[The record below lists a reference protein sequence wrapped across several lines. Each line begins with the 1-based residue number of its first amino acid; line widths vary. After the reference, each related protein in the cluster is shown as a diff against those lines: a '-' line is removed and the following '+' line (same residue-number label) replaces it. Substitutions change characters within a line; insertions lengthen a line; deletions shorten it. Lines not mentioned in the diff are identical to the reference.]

1 MFGMEIIHVQHVQ
14 KDFVSMKLS
23 VKERAEY
30 YGNGSA
36 MISNSDWTKI
46 LTNHLGLEILNKKL
60 LERSSEI
67 ALEKWLRPQCAEWKT
82 NAKTS

>member
-36 MISNSDWTKI
+36 MIDQSNVQK
-46 LTNHLGLEILNKKL
+46 NLEV
-60 LERSSEI
+60 
-67 ALEKWLRPQCAEWKT
+67 
-82 NAKTS
+82 

>member
-1 MFGMEIIHVQHVQ
+1 MFGMEIIHEHVQ

-23 VKERAEY
+23 IKERAEY

-36 MISNSDWTKI
+36 MIFNSDWTKI

-67 ALEKWLRPQCAEWKT
+67 ALE
-82 NAKTS
+82 